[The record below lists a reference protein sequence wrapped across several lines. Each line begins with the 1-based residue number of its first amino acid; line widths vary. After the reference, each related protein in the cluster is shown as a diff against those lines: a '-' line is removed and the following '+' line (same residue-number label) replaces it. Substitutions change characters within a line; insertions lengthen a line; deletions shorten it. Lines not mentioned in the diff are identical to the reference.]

1 MKIKRRHSWGLIF
14 IVWLAFFITDISLA
28 NSNKSPL
35 FAIPIVMYKDGGSTE
50 YYGLG
55 YKVIKYVKLT
65 AENGT
70 EVIKTD
76 FGTWFMEFSYP
87 EDNSSRNDSSDR
99 IPILRISRE
108 NSTKQ
113 SI

>member
-1 MKIKRRHSWGLIF
+1 MKKKRYILGLIC

-28 NSNKSPL
+28 KLNRSPI
-35 FAIPIVMYKDGGSTE
+35 FAVPIVMYKDGGSTE

-65 AENGT
+65 AENGA

-76 FGTWFMEFSYP
+76 FGTWFMKFSYP
-87 EDNSSRNDSSDR
+87 KENLSHNDSFDR
-99 IPILRISRE
+99 IS
-108 NSTKQ
+108 KQ
-113 SI
+113 